1 MMTLIGLLLK
11 DVRLGLIAV
20 LFFIS
25 SYLWREI
32 GRLQGELKK
41 VEIYLDKKKLDKEDF
56 ELYSGTHNEVHK
68 GILEHL
74 KTAIELLKERIR

>member
-11 DVRLGLIAV
+11 DIKLGLIV
-20 LFFIS
+20 ILFFIS

-56 ELYSGTHNEVHK
+56 DLYSGSHNEVHK
-68 GILEHL
+68 GIMDHL
-74 KTAIELLKERIR
+74 KTVVDLLKERMR

>member
-1 MMTLIGLLLK
+1 MTLIGLLLK

>member
-1 MMTLIGLLLK
+1 MMALIGLLLK
-11 DVRLGLIAV
+11 DIRLGLIAV

-25 SYLWREI
+25 SYLWREV

-41 VEIYLDKKKLDKEDF
+41 VEVYLDKKKLDKDDF
-56 ELYSGTHNEVHK
+56 ELYSGSHTEIHK
-68 GILEHL
+68 GIMDHL